1 MCTRLR
7 RVSKEAI
14 KHSDSQFEELIE
26 QVADSQRERERE
38 AGGRETS
45 GLSMKPTL
53 VSLVDYLELILVCSR
68 RRRRWRRRS
77 RSSYSAWNNT
87 RGHSN
92 AAPIMKNCRQLSSAR
107 EFSSAIHNENI

>member
-1 MCTRLR
+1 M
-7 RVSKEAI
+7 SKEAI

-26 QVADSQRERERE
+26 QVADSQRERET
-38 AGGRETS
+38 GGREQS

-53 VSLVDYLELILVCSR
+53 VSLVDYLELNLVCSR
-68 RRRRWRRRS
+68 RRQRRRSRS

-107 EFSSAIHNENI
+107 ELSSAIHNENI